1 VRVWA
6 CEYDMNQ
13 MNEREYQMNLFSV
26 TLMLMSEDRGNEPI
40 FCDLK
45 CEGVNE
51 TWDEYY

>member
-26 TLMLMSEDRGNEPI
+26 TLMLMSEAE
-40 FCDLK
+40 
-45 CEGVNE
+45 E
-51 TWDEYY
+51 TNLFSVTSNVRE